1 MSHHLVERRKELK
14 RRRKHRK
21 EALKARNKK
30 TASLKTAP
38 PIPRRTSK
46 ELETVAP
53 IILKPVIE
61 IDVREKDSDTKS
73 FIEPEV
79 MPTKPI
85 NNLKQTDWKEAQSIT
100 ELVKL
105 LPNDIKTKKLW
116 RYIPEQ
122 LREEII
128 GEARSMAES
137 RAFAAPA
144 EWDGSLKQALLL
156 MENGRLPNGFKN
168 FLDSANNRR

>member
-1 MSHHLVERRKELK
+1 MSHLVERMKELK
-14 RRRKHRK
+14 RRRKRRQ
-21 EALKARNKK
+21 EALKVKNRKA
-30 TASLKTAP
+30 ASLRAAL
-38 PIPRRTSK
+38 PIQRKSAK
-46 ELETVAP
+46 ELETFAP
-53 IILKPVIE
+53 IPSKPVVK
-61 IDVREKDSDTKS
+61 IDVREKNSDAQII
-73 FIEPEV
+73 IEPEV

-85 NNLKQTDWKEAQSIT
+85 KNLQQTAWKEAQSIT

-105 LPNDIKTKKLW
+105 LPNDVKTKKLW

-128 GEARSMAES
+128 KEARCMAES
-137 RAFAAPA
+137 RNFAAPA

-168 FLDSANNRR
+168 FLGF